1 MFAPMRGLN
10 DKIILLTGA
19 GGGLGQAI
27 AARLAEAGCRLILA
41 EKTPQAAQE
50 ACDQLKCDAQM
61 VSGNLS
67 QVAEV
72 EKLAQTAL
80 AFHGRIDGLVNNAAI
95 LDTHDSGIADTPID
109 SFTTTIAQNLTSVF
123 LMCRAIVPIF
133 KQGGGGVIVN
143 MSSVV
148 AHAASSQAQ
157 IAYTSAKGGVEAM
170 TREIAIEQARHN
182 IRANCLAPGPVKTPR
197 TAHYFDTAE
206 KWHARRRHIPLGRL
220 GQPEEIAGAVCFL
233 LSDESSYMTG
243 TTLLADGGIANAYLI
258 NDENGAEKP

>member
-10 DKIILLTGA
+10 DKVILLTGA

-41 EKTPQAAQE
+41 EKTPQAAQK
-50 ACDQLKCDAQM
+50 ACEPHNAKA

-67 QVAEV
+67 QSEEV
-72 EKLAQTAL
+72 EKLAETAL

-95 LDTHDSGIADTPID
+95 LDANDGGIADTSVE
-109 SFTTTIAQNLTSVF
+109 SFTATIEQNLTSVF

-133 KQGGGGVIVN
+133 KQSGGGVIVN
-143 MSSVV
+143 MSSIV

-157 IAYTSAKGGVEAM
+157 IAYTTAKGGVEAM

-206 KWHARRRHIPLGRL
+206 KWQARRRHIPLGRL
-220 GQPEEIAGAVCFL
+220 GRPEEIAGAVCFL

-258 NDENGAEKP
+258 DDENGAEKP